1 MYSYYRMCSLIMYRC
16 SRSGT
21 GVVPGAVTV
30 RAGDVPRT
38 VQYKFKKPQPSTL
51 NPQPSTLPP
60 TPYTYTG
67 RSPHEHA
74 PRESYYRMCSLTIEC
89 VPLL

>member
-51 NPQPSTLPP
+51 NPQPYLLHP
-60 TPYTYTG
+60 TPTLAGALTNTRRG
-67 RSPHEHA
+67 
-74 PRESYYRMCSLTIEC
+74 SLTIEC